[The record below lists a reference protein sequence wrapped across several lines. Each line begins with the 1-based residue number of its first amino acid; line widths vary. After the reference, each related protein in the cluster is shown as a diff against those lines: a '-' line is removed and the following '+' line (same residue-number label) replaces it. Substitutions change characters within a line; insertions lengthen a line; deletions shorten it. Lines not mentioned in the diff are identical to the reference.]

1 MHNLLTNFI
10 KQKDKIKNTLHNLI
24 IIFLNL
30 EYLVLIIKYN
40 KGWCLLVKSSPIIY
54 ILEINL

>member
-10 KQKDKIKNTLHNLI
+10 KQKDKIKSTLHNLI

-40 KGWCLLVKSSPIIY
+40 KG
-54 ILEINL
+54 

>member
-40 KGWCLLVKSSPIIY
+40 KG
-54 ILEINL
+54 